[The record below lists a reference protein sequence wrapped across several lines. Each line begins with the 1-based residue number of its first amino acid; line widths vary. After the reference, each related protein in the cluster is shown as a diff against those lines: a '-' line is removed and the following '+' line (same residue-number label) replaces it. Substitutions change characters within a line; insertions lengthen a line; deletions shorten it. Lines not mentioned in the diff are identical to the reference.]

1 MKKST
6 LFKNSILIISL
17 ILIFGLF
24 AGCNISFIP
33 DTGQTGTV
41 YLVITNHDWYFNI
54 YLDSVSYN
62 NKLGTTDVYGEET
75 FYNVPTGYHTF
86 YAETAD
92 GYYSGQKT
100 QNIHTGPN
108 YVNIQVYYNY

>member
-6 LFKNSILIISL
+6 LFKKSVLIISL
-17 ILIFGLF
+17 ALILGLFF
-24 AGCNISFIP
+24 AGCTIIIP
-33 DTGQTGTV
+33 DTDQTGTV

-62 NKLGTTDVYGEET
+62 NKLGTTDVYGEDT

-100 QNIHTGPN
+100 QSIHTGPN

>member
-1 MKKST
+1 MKKTT
-6 LFKNSILIISL
+6 LFKKSILIVSLAL
-17 ILIFGLF
+17 ILGLF
-24 AGCNISFIP
+24 AGCTIFIA

-41 YLVITNHDWYFNI
+41 YLNITNHDWYFNI
-54 YLDSVSYN
+54 YLDSVSYS

-92 GYYSGQKT
+92 GYFSGQKT
-100 QNIHTGPN
+100 QSIHSGSN
-108 YVNIQVYYNY
+108 YVNIYVYYNY